1 MRWTSYGM
9 SVSVVL
15 ACVTACPNSG
25 KPGEGT
31 ETDGGSTAGSSNPGT
46 DGVSNTSNGTGT
58 TPPTSGAA
66 TETDGAEETGPE
78 TGPSSATETVGETE
92 TAGQTDPDT
101 DDIETSLAPETG
113 GDEFPPEC
121 HLHEL
126 TADASYELE
135 FLHWNPL
142 GNFDGDALCVV
153 EAVTVNG
160 GLVTTSMTCDVEGA
174 PEPASLRFRD
184 AIEGPVD
191 WEAGDEVR
199 LRAFGRNEFEFIHTV
214 ELRAAA
220 DDAILA
226 VVAHGGSEG
235 NWMFPEAFVPLL
247 YSVSQP
253 CGEETDASVQID
265 IVDPGKAELH
275 LMSKRRGTLAIDAEH
290 EYAVDVGKAVID
302 PSPHY
307 SVHQEVVLRRVRIGG

>member
-1 MRWTSYGM
+1 M

-15 ACVTACPNSG
+15 ACVAACPGSG

-31 ETDGGSTAGSSNPGT
+31 ETNTGPTTGTSVPGT
-46 DGVSNTSNGTGT
+46 DGASNTSKGTDT
-58 TPPTSGAA
+58 TAPTSGA
-66 TETDGAEETGPE
+66 TDTDGGEQTGLETGPISD
-78 TGPSSATETVGETE
+78 TGTATETVGGTE

-121 HLHEL
+121 HMADA
-126 TADASYELE
+126 TADASYELD
-135 FLHWNPL
+135 FLAWTPID
-142 GNFDGDALCVV
+142 NFDGDVLCVV
-153 EAVTVNG
+153 EAVTVDAG
-160 GLVTTSMTCDVEGA
+160 RVTTAMTCDVEGA

-199 LRAFGRNEFEFIHTV
+199 LRMFGRNEFEFIHTV

-226 VVAHGGSEG
+226 VVAHGGSDG
-235 NWMFPEAFVPLL
+235 NWMFPEAFLPLV
-247 YSVSQP
+247 YDVSQP
-253 CGEETDASVQID
+253 CGEDTDASVQID

-275 LMSKRRGTLAIDAEH
+275 LLSMHRGTLAIDAEH
-290 EYAVDVGKAVID
+290 LYAVDVGKAVID

-307 SVHQEVVLRRVRIGG
+307 SVHQEVVLRRVRVGG